1 MDIVFSIT
9 ITKDSFLNDTNINAL
24 NQAFFTL
31 IHWRKLLIDSSSI
44 LCIKDSHDLVTL
56 LVGIYPSNIFLLCV

>member
-24 NQAFFTL
+24 NQAFFTV
-31 IHWRKLLIDSSSI
+31 I
-44 LCIKDSHDLVTL
+44 
-56 LVGIYPSNIFLLCV
+56 N